1 MMEIF
6 QTIWTALTTPN
17 ETLTT
22 ILMFPIYFIDAFVN
36 MLLFTTLLDIKSEKK
51 SKLIY
56 VVSISIIAFIT
67 RTFIPDPYG
76 IFANM
81 IMVILLIKF
90 ILKASWLKSL
100 LAEFILIAFSSVLE
114 LFMLQLYLSIFDIT
128 KEIVMSVPLYRIVY
142 ILSIYLCIYIIY
154 RIIKFFKFRF
164 NLENLTK
171 KNKILFII
179 NTLLGIIAIGTQFYL
194 ISFYSDKMPIGITIV
209 SILSLLAYFF
219 ISIYSLL
226 NTTKLETT
234 SQNLAEAQLYNKT
247 LSLLHDK
254 MRGFKHDFH
263 NIVQGIGGY
272 ISTNDMEGL
281 KKYYSQLLKDC
292 DQVNNLTA
300 LNPSIINNSAI
311 YNVMAAK
318 YHRADEL
325 GVQIN
330 LAIFM
335 DLNEIEQHMKIYE
348 FTRILGILMDN
359 AIEATSECKD
369 KVIHVTFRKEE
380 NRKRMVMIIENTYLD
395 KDVDID
401 RIFDK
406 DFSTKSKETNSGLGL
421 WEVRQVLKKNNNL
434 NLFTTKNEEIFVQ
447 QFEIYY

>member
-6 QTIWTALTTPN
+6 QTIWTALTTQN

-22 ILMFPIYFIDAFVN
+22 ILMFPIFFVDILVN
-36 MLLFTTLLDIKSEKK
+36 MLLFTTIFDIKATKK
-51 SKLIY
+51 SKIIY
-56 VVSISIIAFIT
+56 VLSMGIIAFLS

-76 IFANM
+76 IFINM

-100 LAEFILIAFSSVLE
+100 LSEFTIIAFSSILE
-114 LFMLQLYLSIFDIT
+114 LFMLQFYLSIFNIT
-128 KEIVMSVPLYRIVY
+128 KEIVMSVPFYRIVY
-142 ILSIYLCIYIIY
+142 VLSIYLCIYIIY
-154 RIIKFFKFRF
+154 RIIKFFKFHF
-164 NLENLTK
+164 NIENMTK
-171 KNKILFII
+171 KSKILFVI
-179 NTLLGIIAIGTQFYL
+179 NTLIGIIAIGAQFYL
-194 ISFYSDKMPIGITIV
+194 ITFYSDKMPVAITIV

-272 ISTNDMEGL
+272 ISNNDMEGL

-292 DQVNNLTA
+292 NQVNNLTA
-300 LNPSIINNSAI
+300 LNPSIINNSVI
-311 YNVMAAK
+311 YNILAAK

-335 DLNEIEQHMKIYE
+335 DLNEIEKHMKIYE
-348 FTRILGILMDN
+348 FTRIMGILMDN
-359 AIEATSECKD
+359 AIEATAECQD
-369 KVIHVTFRKEE
+369 KIIHVTFRKEE
-380 NRKRMVMIIENTYLD
+380 NRKRIVMIIENTYLN
-395 KDVDID
+395 KDIDID

-406 DFSTKSKETNSGLGL
+406 DYSTKSKETNSGLGL
-421 WEVRQVLKKNNNL
+421 WEVRQILKKNNNL
-434 NLFTTKNEEIFVQ
+434 NLFTTKNEEFFVQ

>member
-434 NLFTTKNEEIFVQ
+434 NLFTTKNEEFFVQ

>member
-6 QTIWTALTTPN
+6 QTIWTALTTQN
-17 ETLTT
+17 ETLST
-22 ILMFPIYFIDAFVN
+22 ILLFPIYFIDIWVN
-36 MLLFTTLLDIKSEKK
+36 MLLFTTIFDIKATKK
-51 SKLIY
+51 SKIIY
-56 VVSISIIAFIT
+56 VLSMGAIAFLF
-67 RTFIPDPYG
+67 RTFIPEPYG
-76 IFANM
+76 IFLNM
-81 IMVILLIKF
+81 IMVILLVKF

-100 LAEFILIAFSSVLE
+100 LSEFSIIALSSILE
-114 LFMLQLYLSIFDIT
+114 LFMLQFYLSNFNIT
-128 KEIVMSVPLYRIVY
+128 KEVLMSVPLYRIVY

-171 KNKILFII
+171 KNKILFIV

-209 SILSLLAYFF
+209 SILSLFAYFF

-234 SQNLAEAQLYNKT
+234 SRNLTEAQLYNT

-311 YNVMAAK
+311 YNVMADK
-318 YHRADEL
+318 YHKADEL

-359 AIEATSECKD
+359 AIEATAECKD
-369 KVIHVTFRKEE
+369 KIIHVTFRKEE
-380 NRKRMVMIIENTYLD
+380 NRKRILMIIENTYLN
-395 KDVDID
+395 KNVDID

-406 DFSTKSKETNSGLGL
+406 DYSTKSKTTNSGLGL

-434 NLFTTKNEEIFVQ
+434 NLFTTKNEEFFVQ

>member
-17 ETLTT
+17 ETLST

-234 SQNLAEAQLYNKT
+234 SQNLTEAQLYNKT
-247 LSLLHDK
+247 LILLHDK

-335 DLNEIEQHMKIYE
+335 DLNEIEKHMKIYE
-348 FTRILGILMDN
+348 FTRIIGILMDN
-359 AIEATSECKD
+359 AIEATAECKD

-434 NLFTTKNEEIFVQ
+434 NLFTTKNEEFFVQ

>member
-234 SQNLAEAQLYNKT
+234 TQNLAEAQLYNKT

-434 NLFTTKNEEIFVQ
+434 NLFTTKNEEFFVQ

>member
-17 ETLTT
+17 ETLST
-22 ILMFPIYFIDAFVN
+22 ILLFPIYFIDIWVN
-36 MLLFTTLLDIKSEKK
+36 MLLFTTIFDIKATKK
-51 SKLIY
+51 SKIIY
-56 VVSISIIAFIT
+56 ILSMGIIAFLS
-67 RTFIPDPYG
+67 RTFIPEPYG
-76 IFANM
+76 IFINM
-81 IMVILLIKF
+81 IMVILLVKF

-100 LAEFILIAFSSVLE
+100 LSEFSIIALRSILE
-114 LFMLQLYLSIFDIT
+114 LFMLQFYLSNFNIT
-128 KEIVMSVPLYRIVY
+128 KEILMSVPFYRIIYV
-142 ILSIYLCIYIIY
+142 LSIYLCIYIIY
-154 RIIKFFKFRF
+154 RIIKFFKFHF
-164 NLENLTK
+164 NLENMTK
-171 KNKILFII
+171 KSKILFIV

-247 LSLLHDK
+247 LILLHDK

-359 AIEATSECKD
+359 AIEATAECKD

-380 NRKRMVMIIENTYLD
+380 NRKRMVMIIENTYLN

-434 NLFTTKNEEIFVQ
+434 NLFTTKNEEFFVQ

>member
-6 QTIWTALTTPN
+6 QTIWTALTTQN
-17 ETLTT
+17 ETLST
-22 ILMFPIYFIDAFVN
+22 ILLFPICFIDIWVN
-36 MLLFTTLLDIKSEKK
+36 MLLFTTIFDIKATKK
-51 SKLIY
+51 SKIIY
-56 VVSISIIAFIT
+56 VLSMGAIAFLF
-67 RTFIPDPYG
+67 RTFIPEPYG
-76 IFANM
+76 IFLNM
-81 IMVILLIKF
+81 IMVILLVKF

-100 LAEFILIAFSSVLE
+100 LSEFSIIALSSILE
-114 LFMLQLYLSIFDIT
+114 LFMLQFYLSNFNIT
-128 KEIVMSVPLYRIVY
+128 KEVLMSVPLYRIVY

-171 KNKILFII
+171 KNKILFIV

-209 SILSLLAYFF
+209 SILSLFAYFF

-234 SQNLAEAQLYNKT
+234 SRNLTEAQLYNKT

-311 YNVMAAK
+311 YNVMADK
-318 YHRADEL
+318 YHKADEL

-359 AIEATSECKD
+359 AIEATAECKD
-369 KVIHVTFRKEE
+369 KIIHVTFRKEE
-380 NRKRMVMIIENTYLD
+380 NRKRILMIIENTYLN
-395 KDVDID
+395 KNVDID

-406 DFSTKSKETNSGLGL
+406 DYSTKSKTTNSGLGL

-434 NLFTTKNEEIFVQ
+434 NLFTTKNEEFFVQ

>member
-311 YNVMAAK
+311 YNVMVAK

-434 NLFTTKNEEIFVQ
+434 NLFTTKNEEFFVQ